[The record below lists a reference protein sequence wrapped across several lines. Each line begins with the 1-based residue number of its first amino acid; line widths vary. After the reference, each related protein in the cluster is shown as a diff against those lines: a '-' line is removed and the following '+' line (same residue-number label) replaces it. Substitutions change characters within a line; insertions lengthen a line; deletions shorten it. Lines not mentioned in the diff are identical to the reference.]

1 MPWLASHRHSL
12 EAGQGLEAELGL
24 EAAGSPP
31 HDSSLEVWTG
41 GANQPGQAS
50 WELAE
55 SEASLP
61 ERVCLVHRML
71 TMALGAAS
79 ES

>member
-50 WELAE
+50 WQ
-55 SEASLP
+55 SPRLP

>member
-41 GANQPGQAS
+41 GANQPGQ
-50 WELAE
+50 LAE
-55 SEASLP
+55 SELP
-61 ERVCLVHRML
+61 ELYRSMC
-71 TMALGAAS
+71 AWFIAC
-79 ES
+79 